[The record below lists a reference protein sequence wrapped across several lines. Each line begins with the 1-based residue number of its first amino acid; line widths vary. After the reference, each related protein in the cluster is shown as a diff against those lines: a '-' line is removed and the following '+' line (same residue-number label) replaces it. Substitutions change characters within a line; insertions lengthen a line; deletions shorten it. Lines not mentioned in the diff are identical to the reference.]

1 MFYMP
6 VANKK
11 NKPDSLAFLFFCN
24 INSIFLRRRNGY
36 YYKKF

>member
-11 NKPDSLAFLFFCN
+11 NKPDSLAFIFF
-24 INSIFLRRRNGY
+24 FL
-36 YYKKF
+36 KKIDIAIL